1 MVDSTKLRLDDNL
14 GTTATKAS
22 DRTAWLTYAGNPII
36 DLVDNCVD
44 FINQKAT
51 KKRMLNYNKQFIG
64 LTENGKANNFVNFLP
79 NKSTLW
85 ISVNVN
91 PVDTWVKQ
99 IEDAGLVFRNQDGG
113 IRVKVMPKTFSA
125 NKELI
130 RDLLQR
136 AVSEDEQ

>member
-1 MVDSTKLRLDDNL
+1 
-14 GTTATKAS
+14 
-22 DRTAWLTYAGNPII
+22 
-36 DLVDNCVD
+36 
-44 FINQKAT
+44 
-51 KKRMLNYNKQFIG
+51 MLNYNKQFIG